1 MSRPKNLTPKRW
13 RVAEEVPFEIKQAM
27 AHRNQVIVQV
37 LYTRHIR
44 KPADMD
50 AFLEHQYAASLDPFL
65 LSDMDRLVERITRAI
80 DQDET
85 VIVYGDFDADGVTAT
100 VLLVEALRGLGLSRQ
115 QAQPYIPD
123 RVDEGYGLNKEALT
137 ALKEKG
143 ADLVISVD
151 CGIRSMEEVE
161 HANELGLDMIITDH
175 HSLGA
180 ELPPAAAVINPK
192 RQDSL
197 YPEQMLSGVGIA
209 FKVAQA
215 LKQALPQTNLD
226 ERQLL
231 DLVALGT
238 VADLVPLRG
247 ENRLLVNQ
255 GLKVLNDCQ
264 RPGIDALAK
273 VSGLKPGSMTA
284 ESIAFALGPRIN
296 VAGRLSHAYDAARLL
311 AVNNLRMARDYAQ
324 ILNQLNRQRQQLTN
338 RLSDIA
344 MASIE
349 PTAPILFAADPDFVS
364 GVVGLVASRLAE
376 KYYRPAIV
384 LEKGEVES
392 RGSCRSIPEF
402 HITQALDQVDSL
414 LVRHGGHSQAAGFT
428 IKNEN
433 LAEFQDQMSKIA
445 SSELDIEELIPQLDI
460 DAELNI
466 GDADWALV
474 NVLGQL
480 EPTGAENKKPLF
492 VSRDVQVYSH
502 RAVGHDGSH
511 LQLSVGDGRVK
522 RQCIAFR
529 QGAWAGNLPERVDI
543 AYSLGINEW
552 NGNRDLQLV
561 VQDIQETAGT

>member
-1 MSRPKNLTPKRW
+1 MSHPENITPRRW
-13 RVAEEVPFEIKQAM
+13 RIAEEVPFEIKQAM
-27 AHRNQVIVQV
+27 AHRHPVIVQV
-37 LYTRHIR
+37 LYTRNIR
-44 KPADMD
+44 QPSDMD
-50 AFLEHQYAASLDPFL
+50 AFLEHQYTASIDPFL
-65 LSDMDRLVERITRAI
+65 LSDMDRLVARITGAI
-80 DQDET
+80 DNDET

-100 VLLVEALRGLGLSRQ
+100 VLLVEALRGLGFPRQ

-123 RVDEGYGLNKEALT
+123 RVDEGYGLNKDALT

-151 CGIRSMEEVE
+151 CGIRSIEEVI

-180 ELPPAAAVINPK
+180 ELPSAWAVINPK
-192 RQDSL
+192 RHDSM
-197 YPEQMLSGVGIA
+197 YPEHMLSGVGIA

-215 LKQALPQTNLD
+215 LNQALPQANFN
-226 ERQLL
+226 EKQLL

-247 ENRLLVNQ
+247 ENRLLVRQ
-255 GLKVLNDCQ
+255 GLEVLNDCQ

-296 VAGRLSHAYDAARLL
+296 AAGRLAHAYDAARLL

-324 ILNQLNRQRQQLTN
+324 TLNQLNRQRQQLTS
-338 RLSDIA
+338 RLSDNA
-344 MASIE
+344 MAIIE
-349 PTAPILFAADPDFVS
+349 PTAPILFAVDPEFAS

-376 KYYRPAIV
+376 KFYRPAIV
-384 LEKGEVES
+384 VEKGEKES

-402 HITQALDQVDSL
+402 HITHALDQVESL

-428 IKNEN
+428 IKNDN
-433 LAEFQDQMSKIA
+433 LVEFQEQMTAIA
-445 SSELDIEELIPQLDI
+445 LSELDVEELRPQLDI

-474 NVLGQL
+474 EVLGQL
-480 EPTGAENKKPLF
+480 EPTGAANSKPLF
-492 VSRDVQVYSH
+492 ASRGVQVYSH
-502 RAVGHDGSH
+502 RAVGQDGSH
-511 LQLSVGDGRVK
+511 LQLSVGDGQVK

-529 QGAWAGNLPERVDI
+529 QGAWAGRLPDRIDL
-543 AYSLGINEW
+543 AYSIGINEW
-552 NGNRDLQLV
+552 NGKRELQLV
-561 VQDIQETAGT
+561 VQDIQAAAS